1 MKLELSIVDT
11 SWPNTKELTVNWWDG
26 VSEGYKQMRTQFVN
40 DIIPKECIKAQLK
53 ENLMQVIG
61 DAIEA
66 YIDKALDDK
75 EN

>member
-1 MKLELSIVDT
+1 M
-11 SWPNTKELTVNWWDG
+11 NCWDG
-26 VSEGYKQMRTQFVN
+26 VSEDYKQMRMQFVN
-40 DIIPKECIKAQLK
+40 DFIPKECIKAQLK

>member
-11 SWPNTKELTVNWWDG
+11 SWPNTKELTLNCWDG
-26 VSEGYKQMRTQFVN
+26 VSEDYKQMRTHFVN